1 MSSLSPSDVIS
12 GAGDL
17 FPPSWRLCD
26 ELLLEEMT
34 MGPPASEPPTALLT
48 STGGGSNTSRP
59 PHYQPP
65 WPQQL

>member
-1 MSSLSPSDVIS
+1 
-12 GAGDL
+12 
-17 FPPSWRLCD
+17 
-26 ELLLEEMT
+26 MT

-48 STGGGSNTSRP
+48 STGGGSNTSRL